1 MSEQEQPSTVDVYE
15 FTNVSQ
21 LFDFLDNEIKRKK
34 AVLGD
39 IIRDIEKLK
48 TLSEAAVKLEQIFA
62 ELAGGQRIAGRQTT
76 TAAKLNGVEVYINPE
91 PLSETNLLTNVAR
104 GLQTSIASLEK
115 VRRALSPLSKLG
127 DIDLNI
133 RLIMENG
140 VVKTVVIKVP
150 SPPI

>member
-1 MSEQEQPSTVDVYE
+1 MSEQEYPSSVDVYE
-15 FTNVSQ
+15 FNNVNQ
-21 LFDFLDNEIKRKK
+21 LFDFLDNEIKRRK

-62 ELAGGQRIAGRQTT
+62 EIAGGQRTATRQTT
-76 TAAKLNGVEVYINPE
+76 SAAKLNGVEVYINPE
-91 PLSETNLLTNVAR
+91 PLSETSLLTSIAR

-115 VRRALSPLSKLG
+115 VRKALSPLSKLG

-133 RLIMENG
+133 RLIIENG
-140 VVKTVVIKVP
+140 TVKAVVIKVP